1 VDLPE
6 LDLFH
11 IVQISGGAQHQKQC
25 LAVMLQLRTL
35 VAGWCILEGQMA
47 ATLCRRIRSAN
58 SGKDSVPE
66 KPGQRGPL
74 LIDAV
79 ITTHGCRCVA
89 SACVRRAVDASPRS
103 DHHQQAYY

>member
-35 VAGWCILEGQMA
+35 VAGWCILDGQMA
-47 ATLCRRIRSAN
+47 ATLYRHIRSAN

-66 KPGQRGPL
+66 KPGRRGPTRAASDRRRDH
-74 LIDAV
+74 DAWMQM
-79 ITTHGCRCVA
+79 CRKRLRQA
-89 SACVRRAVDASPRS
+89 RR
-103 DHHQQAYY
+103 